1 MKPDPQKGDDKMRQK
16 TAIVGIAALCA
27 TVLLAGDS
35 RSDVVRRIDRSA
47 AVLNEIMSAPDKG
60 IPEEILEKAVCVGV
74 IPGMKR
80 AGFIV
85 GAKYGKGT
93 LTCRTRHG
101 WSGPSMVRIEG
112 GSFGA
117 QIGAGETDVVLVV
130 MNRHGANRLM
140 KSEFT
145 LGGDAAAMAGP
156 VGRSASANTDAYM
169 TAEILTY
176 SRSRGLF
183 AGVALD
189 GATLR
194 ADDSD
199 NALLYGRNVSHE
211 GILRGMVA
219 APAAGRPLYAAL
231 RRYVPHRTGE
241 AGRTNTRHTTTGNH
255 FISSSNMPVGTPTGR
270 DSVTLTDGRQI
281 MGKLLSTNSS
291 GVRFRGDDGVTR
303 TYPRSQIAR
312 VDFGQ

>member
-1 MKPDPQKGDDKMRQK
+1 MRK
-16 TAIVGIAALCA
+16 LGIFGIAALCA
-27 TVLLAGDS
+27 TVLMADET
-35 RSDVVRRIDRSA
+35 RSDVVRRIDQSA
-47 AVLNEIMSAPDKG
+47 RVMNEIMAAPDKG
-60 IPEEILEKAVCVGV
+60 IPQEILENAVCVGV

-80 AGFIV
+80 AGFII
-85 GAKYGKGT
+85 GAKYGKGV
-93 LTCRTRHG
+93 LTCRTAHG
-101 WSGPSMVRIEG
+101 WSGPSTVRIEG

-140 KSEFT
+140 RSEFT

-194 ADDSD
+194 SDDSD
-199 NALLYGRNVSHE
+199 NALLYGHNVSHE
-211 GILRGMVA
+211 AILEGRVPRPKA
-219 APAAGRPLYAAL
+219 AQPLYAAL
-231 RRYVPHRTGE
+231 YPYVPHHVSHRGE
-241 AGRTNTRHTTTGNH
+241 AARTNTRSKSMGHH
-255 FISSSNMPVGTPTGR
+255 FVSSNTAAAASGEH
-270 DSVTLTDGRQI
+270 DSLTLTDGRQI
-281 MGKLLSTNSS
+281 RGKLLSTTS
-291 GVRFRGDDGVTR
+291 GSVRFRAEDGKTR
-303 TYPRSQIAR
+303 TYPRSEVAR
-312 VDFGQ
+312 MEFGR